1 VEEEGKAAPEL
12 SAADGTLSL
21 GTAWVQGF
29 LEGGMITFLSLYLLG
44 LGYHE
49 SAVSGLMAGL
59 FLGVVLAQLPVA
71 WVADRFGRLRVLLLC
86 HGVVLAG
93 LVWLPWLVEPL
104 GVGIWL
110 FLLGACCG
118 ALYPLG
124 LAVLGERVAAAGL
137 ARANAWYL
145 ACNCAGSLSGPVL
158 LGQAID
164 AFGPRAQFAGGAV
177 ALVLVLGGW
186 AGLRCVRPSR
196 QEIRSASELRRAG

>member
-1 VEEEGKAAPEL
+1 
-12 SAADGTLSL
+12 
-21 GTAWVQGF
+21 
-29 LEGGMITFLSLYLLG
+29 MITFLSLYLLG

-71 WVADRFGRLRVLLLC
+71 WVADRFGRSRVLLLC
-86 HGVVLAG
+86 HAVVLAG
-93 LVWLPWLVEPL
+93 LVCLPLLVGPL
-104 GVGIWL
+104 GVGVWL

-158 LGQAID
+158 LGLAID
-164 AFGPRAQFAGGAV
+164 AFGPRAQFVACAA
-177 ALVLVLGGW
+177 ALVLVVGAW
-186 AGLRCVRPSR
+186 AGLRCIRPRR
-196 QEIRSASELRRAG
+196 QEILTGGELRRAG